1 MSDDTERSVASA
13 GSQPVAWMT
22 VIPLWHGGGPAV
34 DRVFL
39 CEREALEAKEW
50 RDASTERGA
59 DIVPLYRSLTLIP
72 GLNVHGPQLSIDLI
86 LLDLALQF
94 GLLELQF
101 LLLHLED
108 YGQEQSGYW
117 SKAPP
122 PSLPPAP

>member
-1 MSDDTERSVASA
+1 MSDDTERSAASD

-59 DIVPLYRSLTLIP
+59 DIVPLYRSLTLTGKELEAIEAAR
-72 GLNVHGPQLSIDLI
+72 DI
-86 LLDLALQF
+86 LREMGDDNGEPFAAEVEAIS
-94 GLLELQF
+94 GLLERLN
-101 LLLHLED
+101 
-108 YGQEQSGYW
+108 
-117 SKAPP
+117 
-122 PSLPPAP
+122 